1 MPDLNLVLV
10 FLLVSC
16 LNFGLQLTA
25 FAYLVRRESRSGAER
40 LAARGY
46 VRTVLCR
53 VIASMTYV
61 AVAATQI
68 SGAAKVGPEA
78 LLVFVGI
85 QGMWLFNSALDV
97 VSRRRMETGC
107 GRHRR

>member
-1 MPDLNLVLV
+1 VPSLVLL

-16 LNFGLQLTA
+16 LNFGLQLMA
-25 FAYLVRRESRSGAER
+25 FVYLVRRESGSRAER
-40 LAARGY
+40 LAGRGY

-61 AVAATQI
+61 AVAASQL
-68 SGAAKVGPEA
+68 SGAEKVGAEA

-97 VSRRRMETGC
+97 ISRRRMEIRKTAGAP
-107 GRHRR
+107 